1 MAKKKKPT
9 MRVMVYGIGGQHPE
23 EVMGC
28 ATDAQTAL
36 NLLKLLR
43 LTGSHSCS
51 LHGTVSVPSG
61 DKEFSGEVGIG
72 YAENFFIAAKK
83 SKTAECFV

>member
-1 MAKKKKPT
+1 MAKKTKPE

-23 EVMGC
+23 EFMGC
-28 ATDAQTAL
+28 ARDPQTAL
-36 NLLKLLR
+36 NLLKLLK

-61 DKEFSGEVGIG
+61 DKEFSGECGIG
-72 YAENFFIAAKK
+72 YAENYFVVAAQKRPR
-83 SKTAECFV
+83 VYV